1 MPNDG
6 SYPVGQ
12 QQSPESDRSVE
23 DARRRGWFWHWN
35 TIITQYAPLVG
46 LKGVGLLNSY
56 TVWTDR
62 REESPHHGFAFPSQQ
77 SESAFYGEDRAEL
90 ITINKILV
98 TLGLIEIRKE
108 MVLRVDDSGRRW
120 KVPHNLYRVR
130 DHQDGYNL
138 TVDDVL
144 SVVELACDD
153 RAVYRYVRRIFS
165 PRFAPID
172 GDNVWHQIL
181 PQLREQES
189 WRKLAER
196 AVREEARASARTKA
210 GHAKRS
216 KASKQP
222 SNNGHVEKTRQ
233 ESDGPVTLV
242 TTTGDDKPLPTLTSV
257 DESNE
262 ASLLDVDVSNNGSNV
277 VAEQSNSGSD
287 RIVPTIVEPTNEGGT
302 SAVDQSN
309 TTYYEGS
316 NTTTTTTVHSHLP
329 QAEHSH
335 GSGPLRS
342 ASPAVVS
349 CFEAANGRDASL
361 LEVELLAELE
371 ATFASCAQR
380 TGETGGEWVV
390 AAIREAVASGS
401 RFVAP
406 KRLREILKRWGDQS
420 NDVRTSTAA
429 TREGID
435 SRQRTPRSD
444 VSLPGNRS
452 ASAVWKRTL
461 DLMSA
466 AFEAEE
472 MDHLFKG
479 SSIVAYEADTVS
491 VEVATAEAAER
502 LTGEYYELVS
512 RKLGGAMRRSVR
524 ISFVV
529 RGSELVEK
537 KLVEELGDAE
547 GSSNVL
553 EFVDGQRPVPLP
565 TFNLSD
571 GLSNQQIWSMA
582 LEKLSTSVGQATLE
596 TWLRPAAIIAMDE
609 VGSLTLGAPNAFAQR
624 RLANRLRPGIVAA
637 LSELLGRSIE
647 LRVVVVQEWLRQQ
660 RLGDGMFEGD
670 AASPA

>member
-6 SYPVGQ
+6 SHPVGQ

-77 SESAFYGEDRAEL
+77 AESAFYGEDRAEL

-108 MVLRVDDSGRRW
+108 MVLRVDDRGRRW

-138 TVDDVL
+138 SVDDVL
-144 SVVELACDD
+144 GVVELACDD

-172 GDNVWHQIL
+172 ADNVWHQIL

-189 WRKLAER
+189 WRKLAAR
-196 AVREEARASARTKA
+196 AAREEARASARTKA

-216 KASKQP
+216 KASIQP
-222 SNNGHVEKTRQ
+222 SNSDRPETTRQ
-233 ESDGPVTLV
+233 ESDTPVDV
-242 TTTGDDKPLPTLTSV
+242 AGETGNDSPLATLTSI
-257 DESNE
+257 DQSNE
-262 ASLLDVDVSNNGSNV
+262 GSLAAVDVSNNGSDV
-277 VAEQSNSGSD
+277 VAEQSNSGSGE
-287 RIVPTIVEPTNEGGT
+287 ILPTIVEPTNEGGT
-302 SAVDQSN
+302 RAVDQSN

-316 NTTTTTTVHSHLP
+316 NTTTTTTVHSQLP
-329 QAEHSH
+329 REEHRQ
-335 GSGPLRS
+335 GSGPMPS

-349 CFEAANGRDASL
+349 CFEAANGRDASV

-371 ATFASCAQR
+371 ATFAGCAQR

-406 KRLREILKRWGDQS
+406 KRLREILRRWRDES
-420 NDVRTSTAA
+420 DDFRTSVAPTDEGVESSRRTAA
-429 TREGID
+429 NVR
-435 SRQRTPRSD
+435 
-444 VSLPGNRS
+444 LPGNRS
-452 ASAVWKRTL
+452 ASVAWKRTL
-461 DLMSA
+461 ESMSA
-466 AFEAEE
+466 ALESDE
-472 MDHLFKG
+472 MERLFAG
-479 SSIVAYEADTVS
+479 SSIVGYRAGTVT
-491 VEVATAEAAER
+491 VVTATAEAAER
-502 LTGEYYELVS
+502 LAGEYYELLS
-512 RKLGGAMRRSVR
+512 RKLGEAMQRTVR
-524 ISFVV
+524 IAFVV
-529 RGSELVEK
+529 GRLEATEAA
-537 KLVEELGDAE
+537 LVEEAR
-547 GSSNVL
+547 
-553 EFVDGQRPVPLP
+553 DGQTAGTSMDRVDEKRPMPLP
-565 TFNLSD
+565 AFVLSG

-582 LEKLSTSVGQATLE
+582 LQKLSTAVGQATLE
-596 TWLRPAAIIAMDE
+596 TWLRPAAIIAFDD
-609 VGSLTLGAPNAFAQR
+609 VGTLTLGVPNAFAQR
-624 RLANRLRPGIVAA
+624 RLANRLRPGIVDV
-637 LSELLGRSIE
+637 LSELLGRSVE
-647 LRVVVVQEWLRQQ
+647 LRVVVAQEWLRQQ
-660 RLGDGMFEGD
+660 GPSAGMFDGD
-670 AASPA
+670 TASPA